1 MLNYI
6 LQMKN
11 YYIRPVTVLA
21 TMFLLSGFVF
31 HCFSADT
38 LVSPDQVPPLQALQ
52 EETPQPYPLCAG
64 DAIRVMG
71 FPDTAAIPSGFY
83 PIDGDG
89 NINLPGV
96 GLTKIAGLSDAALKQ
111 KLAALYI
118 DYLKD
123 PTIQISHYIRVCA
136 IGGFRRPGMYW
147 ISPSASLW
155 QVIQVTEG
163 PIRQDGL
170 KLMSW
175 ERNRQIIKDNIIP
188 DIESGQCLKN
198 IGFKSGDQLYVTSK
212 AETDFWTV
220 FRTEIFPMLSIA
232 VSAATT
238 SFTLYEIY
246 KSTR

>member
-1 MLNYI
+1 
-6 LQMKN
+6 MKK
-11 YYIRPVTVLA
+11 YYTIRNATVLA
-21 TMFLLSGFVF
+21 TMLLVSGFVF

-52 EETPQPYPLCAG
+52 EESPQPYPLCAG
-64 DAIRVMG
+64 DAIRIVG
-71 FPDTAAIPSGFY
+71 FPDSTAIPSGFY

-89 NINLPGV
+89 NISLPGI
-96 GLTKIAGLSDAALKQ
+96 GMTKVVGLSDAALKQ
-111 KLAALYI
+111 KLAASYI
-118 DYLKD
+118 DYLKY
-123 PTIQISHYIRVCA
+123 PTIQIYHYIRLCA

-155 QVIQVTEG
+155 QAIQATEG

-175 ERNRQIIKDNIIP
+175 ERNRTIVKDNIIP

-198 IGFKSGDQLYVTSK
+198 IGFKSGDQLYVTNK
-212 AETDFWTV
+212 AETDVWTV

-238 SFTLYEIY
+238 TFTLYEIY
-246 KSTR
+246 KGTR